1 MCNGRRRISVEMV
14 TALTVEPRPTE
25 TETDGISLVEEPK
38 NSAQPAGIAGEAPE
52 ALQVKLKHRSNP
64 VLPSPSTDTRREAL
78 EVKLR
83 HQEQTPQK
91 KPSPKREALD
101 VKLRH
106 VKSTSKERLSGR
118 SPKQAAEKL
127 VRRASSMLGMKPS
140 QLKKKGTRGKLEQ
153 EAPGGVNLI
162 KNVLAKQLAQ
172 MAQLEQSLEHDRKEA
187 IKRERK
193 DFLEQH
199 LKARQE
205 KATIEQLREQV
216 QNVE

>member
-1 MCNGRRRISVEMV
+1 MV
-14 TALTVEPRPTE
+14 TALMVEPRPTE

-38 NSAQPAGIAGEAPE
+38 KSAQPAGIAGEAPE

-83 HQEQTPQK
+83 HQEETPQK

-118 SPKQAAEKL
+118 SP
-127 VRRASSMLGMKPS
+127 
-140 QLKKKGTRGKLEQ
+140 
-153 EAPGGVNLI
+153 NC
-162 KNVLAKQLAQ
+162 
-172 MAQLEQSLEHDRKEA
+172 
-187 IKRERK
+187 
-193 DFLEQH
+193 
-199 LKARQE
+199 
-205 KATIEQLREQV
+205 
-216 QNVE
+216 